1 MKKNMTEFSNQLKSN
16 IEKIINDSYNKLA
29 NDQYN
34 YYYFLKKDVDNWKQ
48 TILSEIIKAIDQ
60 FNVYLSNNLNRDI
73 EKKGQNNND
82 KTVIKIESRSD
93 LNHFTSK
100 EIQEENKEITRNF
113 QNEAYN
119 HMSVNE
125 KKENENVAVFLFR
138 VAQIAR
144 IAHSKQ
150 KILFQFMKEKYLESN
165 KIDINVFEKEKEKSL
180 QEFSSF
186 VKNSEKNKQTKEDY
200 IKILSQVKLYEK
212 DEKNNNKE
220 NEFITKLFFD
230 LSILY
235 FHCSISFPLVEI
247 SFTKKED
254 YNSEEMID
262 FINRGKNRK
271 VNFVILPSL
280 FSNGNFLQI
289 GKSWVFTYLK
299 NTFRFENLKDES
311 FDMVIEEEDSNQKK
325 EKKKAIPEVVVYSKT
340 NYNETIINIKSDF
353 TIPND
358 KGYDIKFYFRSKQGN
373 QVINKV
379 VETNNFRFSNNLV
392 FLKYEVRKHKNVLFT
407 SYFMQLKK

>member
-165 KIDINVFEKEKEKSL
+165 KMDINVFEKEKEKSL

-200 IKILSQVKLYEK
+200 IKKLSQVKLYEK

-235 FHCSISFPLVEI
+235 FHCSISLPLVEI
-247 SFTKKED
+247 RFTKKK
-254 YNSEEMID
+254 I
-262 FINRGKNRK
+262 
-271 VNFVILPSL
+271 
-280 FSNGNFLQI
+280 
-289 GKSWVFTYLK
+289 
-299 NTFRFENLKDES
+299 
-311 FDMVIEEEDSNQKK
+311 
-325 EKKKAIPEVVVYSKT
+325 
-340 NYNETIINIKSDF
+340 TI
-353 TIPND
+353 
-358 KGYDIKFYFRSKQGN
+358 
-373 QVINKV
+373 
-379 VETNNFRFSNNLV
+379 
-392 FLKYEVRKHKNVLFT
+392 
-407 SYFMQLKK
+407 LKK